1 MVTFGLYIM
10 KKENLANLRNI
21 GIAAHIDAGKTTTT
35 ERILFYTGKS
45 FKLGEVHEGT
55 ATMDWMEEEQKRGI
69 TITAA
74 ATTCFWKDY
83 QINVIDTP
91 GHVDFTI
98 EVERSLRVLD
108 GAICVFCGVGGVEAQ
123 TETVWRQANK
133 YNVPRIC
140 FVNKMD
146 RIGADFVKVFNE
158 IKEKLNKN
166 VVPVQLPVGKEKN
179 FKGVIDLIKMKAVIF
194 TQEVDSGQLYE
205 ERDIPDV
212 MLDDAGIYRELMLE
226 GIADKVDWFMDKYL
240 SESLLSEEEIK
251 SAIRE
256 GTIKFGLMPVLC
268 GSAFKNKGVQQLLD
282 SVCDYLPSP
291 LEIPPIKGTNAKDD
305 SSVEMSPTEEEHF
318 SALAFKITSDRHGD
332 LTFMRIYSGK
342 MESGQRLYNSRT
354 RKKEL
359 ASRIY
364 SMHADKREQLESAS
378 TGDIVAIVGFKDTGT
393 GDTICTEN
401 HPVLL
406 EKIEF
411 PETVISMA
419 IEPKTEAEKEKLVF
433 VLARLAKEDPTFK
446 VHTDDETSQLIIS
459 GMGELHLEV
468 LKNRMLSEYKVNAN
482 VGAPRV
488 SYRETVQREA
498 EIDEKFVKQT
508 GGRGQYARIEIKL
521 EPHVGGEK
529 TVEFEDKI
537 KGGAI
542 TRQFIKSVEKGII
555 DTAKS
560 GVSGGYPLIN
570 IKVTLLDGDMH
581 SVDSSEFAFYHSAG
595 VALKRAV
602 EKAKSVLLEP
612 IMLIEITVPDNY
624 LGDVLGDMNGR
635 RAHIVEMTNEGD
647 LRIVKGKIPLAETFG
662 YSSVLRSI
670 TQGRGTYTMEPLEYK
685 PAPAKSYSSVA

>member
-1 MVTFGLYIM
+1 MTI
-10 KKENLANLRNI
+10 ENLANLRNI
-21 GIAAHIDAGKTTTT
+21 GIAAHIDAGKTTVT

-83 QINVIDTP
+83 RINIIDTP

-133 YNVPRIC
+133 YKVPRIC

-146 RIGADFVKVFNE
+146 RIGSDFIKVVND
-158 IKEKLNKN
+158 IKGKLSKN
-166 VVPVQLPVGKEKN
+166 AVLIQLPVGKEKD
-179 FKGVIDLIKMKAVIF
+179 FKGVVDLIKMKAIIF
-194 TQEVDSGQLYE
+194 DHEDDKLGE
-205 ERDIPDV
+205 EFEEHDLTDD
-212 MLDDAGIYRELMLE
+212 MLEEAEKYREIMIE

-240 SESLLSEEEIK
+240 SESAIKEEDIVR
-251 SAIRE
+251 AVRE
-256 GTIKFGLMPVLC
+256 GTINSGLIPVLC
-268 GSAFKNKGVQQLLD
+268 GSAFKNKGIQQLLD
-282 SVCDYLPSP
+282 AVCYYLPSP
-291 LEIPPIKGTNAKDD
+291 LEIPPIKGTHPKDD
-305 SSVEMSPTEEEHF
+305 SVIQRKPLATEPF
-318 SALAFKITSDRHGD
+318 SALAFKIASDKHGD
-332 LTFMRIYSGK
+332 LTFIRIYSGTIT
-342 MESGQRLYNSRT
+342 SGQRLYNPRF

-378 TGDIVAIVGFKDTGT
+378 AGDIVAIVGFKDTST
-393 GDTICTEN
+393 GDTICVEED
-401 HPVLL
+401 PIIL
-406 EKIEF
+406 ERIEF

-419 IEPKTEAEKEKLVF
+419 IEPKTESEKEKLVF
-433 VLARLAKEDPTFK
+433 ALARLAKEDPTFR
-446 VHTDDETSQLIIS
+446 VHTDNETSQLIVS
-459 GMGELHLEV
+459 GMGELHLDV
-468 LKNRMLSEYKVNAN
+468 LKNRMLSEYKINAN

-488 SYRETVQREA
+488 SYRETIRHEA
-498 EIDEKFVKQT
+498 EVDEKFVKQT
-508 GGRGQYARIEIKL
+508 GGRGQYARVEIRL
-521 EPHVGGEK
+521 EPYVGEK
-529 TVEFEDKI
+529 LVEFEDKI
-537 KGGAI
+537 TGGAI
-542 TRQFIKSVEKGII
+542 TKQYIKSVEKGIM

-581 SVDSSEFAFYHSAG
+581 SVDSSEFAFYHAAG
-595 VALKRAV
+595 VALRRAV

-612 IMLIEITVPDNY
+612 IMQIEITVPDNY
-624 LGDVLGDMNGR
+624 LGDVLGDLNGR
-635 RAHIVEMTNEGD
+635 RAHIVEMVTEGD
-647 LRIVKGKIPLAETFG
+647 LRVVKGKIPLAESFG

-685 PAPAKSYSSVA
+685 PAPAKTYSNVA

>member
-1 MVTFGLYIM
+1 ME
-10 KKENLANLRNI
+10 KDNLANLRNI

-35 ERILFYTGKS
+35 ERILFYTGKN

-140 FVNKMD
+140 LVNKMD
-146 RIGADFVKVFNE
+146 RIGADFIKIFND
-158 IKEKLNKN
+158 IKNKLSKN
-166 VVPVQLPVGKEKN
+166 VVPIQLPVGKEKN
-179 FKGVIDLIKMKAVIF
+179 FEGVVDLIKMKAIIF
-194 TQEVDSGQLYE
+194 THEDDKFGAKFE
-205 ERDIPDV
+205 ECDISED
-212 MLDDAGIYRELMLE
+212 MQGEAALYREMMLE
-226 GIADKVDWFMDKYL
+226 CIADKVDWFMDKYL
-240 SESLLSEEEIK
+240 NESDIGEEEIM
-251 SAIRE
+251 SALRE
-256 GTIKFGLMPVLC
+256 GTIKHGLIPVLC
-268 GSAFKNKGVQQLLD
+268 GSAFKNKGIQHLLD
-282 SVCDYLPSP
+282 AVCYYLPSP
-291 LEIPPIKGTNAKDD
+291 LDIPPVKGINVKDD
-305 SSVEMSPTEEEHF
+305 TVVEKSPTEDEHL
-318 SALAFKITSDRHGD
+318 SALAFKIASDKHGD

-342 MESGQRLYNSRT
+342 MTSGQRLYNPRSK
-354 RKKEL
+354 KKEL

-378 TGDIVAIVGFKDTGT
+378 AGDIVAVVGFKDTGT
-393 GDTICTEN
+393 GDTICLEE
-401 HPVLL
+401 HSIIL

-419 IEPKTEAEKEKLVF
+419 IEPKTESEKEKLAF

-446 VHTDDETSQLIIS
+446 IHTDEETSQLIIS

-488 SYRETVQREA
+488 SYRETIKSEA
-498 EIDEKFVKQT
+498 TIDEKFVKQT

-521 EPHVGGEK
+521 EPFEGGEK

-555 DTAKS
+555 DSAKS

-581 SVDSSEFAFYHSAG
+581 SVDSSEFAFYHAAG
-595 VALKRAV
+595 IALRRAV
-602 EKAKSVLLEP
+602 EKAKAVLLEP
-612 IMLIEITVPDNY
+612 IMQIEITVPENY

-635 RAHIVEMTNEGD
+635 RAHIIEMVNQEE
-647 LRIVKGKIPLAETFG
+647 LRVVKGKIPLAETFG

-685 PAPAKSYSSVA
+685 PAPAKVYSGVA

>member
-1 MVTFGLYIM
+1 MIQGLYIM
-10 KKENLANLRNI
+10 TIENLANLRNI
-21 GIAAHIDAGKTTTT
+21 GIAAHIDAGKTTVT

-83 QINVIDTP
+83 RINIIDTP

-133 YNVPRIC
+133 YKVPRIC

-146 RIGADFVKVFNE
+146 RVGSDFIKVFND
-158 IKEKLNKN
+158 IKGKLSKN
-166 VVPVQLPVGKEKN
+166 AVIIQLPVGKEKD
-179 FKGVIDLIKMKAVIF
+179 FKGVVDLIKMKAIIF
-194 TQEVDSGQLYE
+194 NHEDDTTGEKFE
-205 ERDIPDV
+205 EHDLTDD
-212 MLDDAGIYRELMLE
+212 MLEEAEKYREIMIE

-240 SESLLSEEEIK
+240 SESAIKEEDIVR
-251 SAIRE
+251 AVRE
-256 GTIKFGLMPVLC
+256 GTINSGLIPVLC
-268 GSAFKNKGVQQLLD
+268 GSAFKNKGIQQLLD
-282 SVCDYLPSP
+282 AVCYYLPSP
-291 LEIPPIKGTNAKDD
+291 LEIPPIKGIHPKDD
-305 SSVEMSPTEEEHF
+305 SVVQRKPLATEPF
-318 SALAFKITSDRHGD
+318 SALAFKIASDKHGD
-332 LTFMRIYSGK
+332 LTFIRIYSGTIT
-342 MESGQRLYNSRT
+342 SGQRLYNPRF

-378 TGDIVAIVGFKDTGT
+378 AGDIVAIVGFKDTST
-393 GDTICTEN
+393 GDTICVEED
-401 HPVLL
+401 PIIL
-406 EKIEF
+406 ERIEF

-419 IEPKTEAEKEKLVF
+419 IEPKTESEKDKLTF
-433 VLARLAKEDPTFK
+433 VLARLAKEDPTFR
-446 VHTDDETSQLIIS
+446 VHTDNETSQLIVS
-459 GMGELHLEV
+459 GMGELHLDV
-468 LKNRMLSEYKVNAN
+468 LKNRMLSEYKINAN

-488 SYRETVQREA
+488 SYRETIRHEA
-498 EIDEKFVKQT
+498 EVDEKFVKQT
-508 GGRGQYARIEIKL
+508 GGRGQYARVEIRL
-521 EPHVGGEK
+521 EPYVGEK
-529 TVEFEDKI
+529 LVEFEDKI
-537 KGGAI
+537 TGGAI
-542 TRQFIKSVEKGII
+542 TKQYIKSVEKGIM

-581 SVDSSEFAFYHSAG
+581 SVDSSEFAFYHAAG
-595 VALKRAV
+595 VALRRAV

-612 IMLIEITVPDNY
+612 IMQIEITVPDNY
-624 LGDVLGDMNGR
+624 LGDVLGDLNGR
-635 RAHIVEMTNEGD
+635 RAHIVEMVTEGD
-647 LRIVKGKIPLAETFG
+647 LRVVKGKIPLAESFG

-685 PAPAKSYSSVA
+685 PAPAKTYSNVA